1 MEAKV
6 GDRKTH
12 LHMTGEK
19 GTLIMDIR
27 GKDSNKVATKIQ
39 NEMRKLGLHV
49 KLRRDEKVIE
59 VPEARE

>member
-1 MEAKV
+1 MKARV

-27 GKDSNKVATKIQ
+27 GKDSSKVATKVQ
-39 NEMRKLGLHV
+39 NEMRKLGLYV

-59 VPEARE
+59 VPEARG

>member
-39 NEMRKLGLHV
+39 NEMRKLGLYV

-59 VPEARE
+59 VPEVSE